1 MKPFNLAAVYGAI
14 ACLLCL
20 ASCAQE
26 QPKAIEKTDLLP
38 TAPAVSRDSN
48 ANSNAATAPTV
59 ATDTLPAPDTAAA
72 SRKRERPQTLP
83 PTFSVV
89 DSVIN
94 LGSLPTDTLVKV
106 QFDFSNA
113 GDKPLEISGVDR
125 SCGCTAASFP
135 FLPIV
140 GGERQSIKAELN
152 TKGKTGKQRIRL
164 TVHSND
170 PNSPHTLYIQAV
182 VGGR

>member
-1 MKPFNLAAVYGAI
+1 MKPFNIAAAFGAI
-14 ACLLCL
+14 ACCICL
-20 ASCAQE
+20 ASCAQDT
-26 QPKAIEKTDLLP
+26 PKALEKNDILP
-38 TAPAVSRDSN
+38 AAPAPRDSN
-48 ANSNAATAPTV
+48 ANNNAAQPTV

-72 SRKRERPQTLP
+72 SRRRERPQTLP

-89 DSVIN
+89 DSIIN
-94 LGSLPTDTLVKV
+94 LGSLPADTLVKI
-106 QFDFSNA
+106 QFDFSNT
-113 GDKPLEISGVDR
+113 GDKPLEIRGVDR
-125 SCGCTAASFP
+125 SCGCAAASFP

-170 PNSPHTLYIQAV
+170 PNSPHTLYIQGV
-182 VGGR
+182 VGSSR